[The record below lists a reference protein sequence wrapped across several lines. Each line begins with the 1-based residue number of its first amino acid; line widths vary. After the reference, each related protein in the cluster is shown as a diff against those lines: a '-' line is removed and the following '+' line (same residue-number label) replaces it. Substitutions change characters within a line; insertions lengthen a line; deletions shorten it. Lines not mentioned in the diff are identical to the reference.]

1 MCTEL
6 RLIVHMSRDLNH
18 VIIDFGC
25 RKGMVGAGQGRVLEP
40 GVGVPQA
47 ADRVPNGDTHAVR

>member
-1 MCTEL
+1 
-6 RLIVHMSRDLNH
+6 MSRDLNH

-40 GVGVPQA
+40 AVGVPQA
-47 ADRVPNGDTHAVR
+47 ADRVPNGDMHAVR